1 MLNNFK
7 EFPSL
12 QKEGVSSKLSDGV
25 SLSNWWRHGPSG
37 DFTLP
42 VCTPSKI
49 SLLACCIWRFPA
61 LCYPFISFFF
71 FKKKKKKKE
80 KENKIISL
88 RFPSKQLHVIVLN
101 AGEEQCTP
109 NLWVYYSVIIISE
122 EKSCPFQQDMFF
134 LLGIVF
140 DVHCCN
146 CQIIFFRLNDEQWVI
161 LQQVH
166 LVPGAQIEETP
177 IHESRRI

>member
-61 LCYPFISFFF
+61 LCYPFISFFKQKRRKR
-71 FKKKKKKKE
+71 KKKKKKKE
-80 KENKIISL
+80 DKIISL
-88 RFPSKQLHVIVLN
+88 GFPSKQLHVTVLN
-101 AGEEQCTP
+101 TGEKQCTP
-109 NLWVYYSVIIISE
+109 NLWVCYSVIIISE
-122 EKSCPFQQDMFF
+122 EKCCPFQQDMFF

-140 DVHCCN
+140 DVRCFN
-146 CQIIFFRLNDEQWVI
+146 CQIIFSD
-161 LQQVH
+161 
-166 LVPGAQIEETP
+166 
-177 IHESRRI
+177 